1 VQVAVMGMGRMGAA
15 MAARLA
21 QDGAEVAVWNR
32 SPAKAEAVARET
44 GTRVL
49 ATARDAGAYP
59 FVVSSLADDAALTT
73 TYLGDQGLV
82 AGLADGTVVVE
93 TSTVDPRTI
102 EELAPG
108 VAERGAQLLDAPV
121 SGSVPAVQGGTLTFM
136 VGGDAGALD
145 RARPVIDVLA
155 GRTFHLGA
163 TGTGAA
169 MKLAVN
175 SMVHALHGALSE
187 ALVLAEAA
195 GIARGDAYEVFL
207 SSVAGAPFLQYKRAV
222 FEDPEGA
229 PTAFSLDLVAKDLT
243 LIATL
248 ADRLGVPLSQGAT
261 NLEVARAAV
270 EGGDGAHDMS
280 WLAQRL
286 RTQRD

>member
-1 VQVAVMGMGRMGAA
+1 MQVAVMGMGRMGAA
-15 MAARLA
+15 MATRLA

-32 SPAKAEAVARET
+32 SPAKAEAVAQQT
-44 GTRVL
+44 GARVL

-59 FVVSSLADDAALTT
+59 VVVSSLADDAALTT
-73 TYLGDQGLV
+73 SYLGGHGLV

-102 EELAPG
+102 EQLVPA

-121 SGSVPAVQGGTLTFM
+121 SGSVPAVQAGTLTFM
-136 VGGDAGALD
+136 VGGDVTALD

-155 GRTFHLGA
+155 GRTFHLGP

-175 SMVHALHGALSE
+175 SMVHALNGALSE

-195 GIARGDAYEVFL
+195 GIARDDAYEVFL
-207 SSVAGAPFLQYKRAV
+207 SSVASAPFLQYKRAA
-222 FEDPEGA
+222 FEDPDGSA
-229 PTAFSLDLVAKDLT
+229 PAFSLDLVAKDLT
-243 LIATL
+243 LVAAL
-248 ADRLGVPLSQGAT
+248 AERLGVPLPQGAT
-261 NLEVARAAV
+261 NLEVVRTAV
-270 EGGDGAHDMS
+270 RDGDGQRDMS